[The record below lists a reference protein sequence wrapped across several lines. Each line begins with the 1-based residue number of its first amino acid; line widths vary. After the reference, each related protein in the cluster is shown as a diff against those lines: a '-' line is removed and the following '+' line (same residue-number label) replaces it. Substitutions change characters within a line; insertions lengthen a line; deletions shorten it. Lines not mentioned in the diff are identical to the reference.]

1 MLDLLM
7 SGEACPKRPSSY
19 PRGSVMVAT
28 QNPTN
33 SDGGDGAL
41 DRLEAALNA
50 IERGVRARP
59 AEVPPV
65 PVAADADLQQ
75 VEERLD
81 AAIDFVKSAL
91 GRKTEV

>member
-1 MLDLLM
+1 MM
-7 SGEACPKRPSSY
+7 
-19 PRGSVMVAT
+19 AT
-28 QNPTN
+28 QNPTG
-33 SDGGDGAL
+33 SDGGDEAL

-50 IERGVRARP
+50 IDRGLRARP
-59 AEVPPV
+59 AEVPAV

-91 GRKTEV
+91 GRKTDS